1 MVNHMVAITVKF
13 FAAMRDITGKREV
26 KLQLRKEEET
36 VFEVLDKLSK
46 RYGKNFREF
55 VFDSENHR
63 SLRSQLSVM
72 VNGQNITNLERL
84 RTRIK
89 DGDTIAIL
97 PPISGG

>member
-1 MVNHMVAITVKF
+1 MVAITVKF
-13 FAAMRDITGKREV
+13 FAALRDITGKREV
-26 KLQLRKEEET
+26 KLRLRKKEET
-36 VFEVLDKLSK
+36 MFEVLDKLSK
-46 RYGKNFREF
+46 KYGKNFREF
-55 VFDSENHR
+55 VFDPGNQR

-72 VNGQNITNLERL
+72 VNGQNISNLEKL

>member
-1 MVNHMVAITVKF
+1 MVCLMAAITVKF
-13 FAAMRDITGKREV
+13 FAALRDITGKREV
-26 KLQLRKEEET
+26 KLQLRKNEET
-36 VFEVLDKLSK
+36 MLEILDKLSNK
-46 RYGKNFREF
+46 YGKNFKEF

-63 SLRSQLSVM
+63 SLRSQVSVM
-72 VNGQNITNLERL
+72 VNGQNIRNLEKL